1 MAASSSDG
9 SGGWMVTGG
18 MGEGGQFLNTAELFK
33 EGSWIPVPKLPF
45 LLHNHCQVQA
55 GGKVVIAGG
64 RSEGNMLDNT
74 FILEGDQWIE
84 VGNLIQARS
93 FHACAVLSGK
103 VYSIGGED
111 SGDIQS
117 SVEVYDP
124 ATQTWSE
131 GPALPYGLSI
141 EQAITFDNN
150 LYVLGG
156 NTGDSINTEIFKL
169 SATSSEWEDIGT
181 GVEMPDRSI
190 FPATIVNKELLHCQ

>member
-1 MAASSSDG
+1 
-9 SGGWMVTGG
+9 MVTGG

-33 EGSWIPVPKLPF
+33 EGSWIPGPELPF

-74 FILEGDQWIE
+74 IILEGDQWIE

-124 ATQTWSE
+124 VTQTWSE